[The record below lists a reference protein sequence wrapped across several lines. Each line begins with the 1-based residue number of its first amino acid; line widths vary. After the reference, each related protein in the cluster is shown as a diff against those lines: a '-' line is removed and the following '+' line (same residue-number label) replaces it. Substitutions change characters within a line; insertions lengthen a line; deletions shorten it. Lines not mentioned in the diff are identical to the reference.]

1 MLLSHPLTEH
11 TSVNGWRSS
20 CAQTIFVRH
29 CGKRSTQRLSSS
41 FARASAT
48 SPDVIVVG
56 GGAAGLTAAY
66 FAASAGAQVT
76 VLERSKVAGN
86 KVLISGGTRCN
97 VLPMHVD
104 LNKDYFTESSR
115 SALKAVFASWS
126 LEQCKIWLES
136 SDHIGIPLA
145 CELADSKYF
154 PVSNSAKEVRDKI
167 LQACLKRGV
176 KIRYNA
182 GLERLQSQD
191 DMGWQCSLADGKVL
205 EAKRIV
211 VASGGLSYPHL
222 GTDGSGHRIMSKLG
236 HGMQPMYPAL
246 TPLKG
251 PHPGGQQLAGL
262 SLYRV
267 EAAAMVKDKQK
278 GKRKATTA
286 ARAGL
291 LFTHR
296 GYSGPAVLDLSHHAI
311 MAAAR
316 GLDKPVIKMN
326 WTGQSVESWRVLL
339 DGSQGGAAGVG
350 AVLHRHGLPKRL
362 VDALCHE
369 ADVTG
374 TPLAQLKKA
383 DRVKLLELL
392 TSYPLPITGH
402 EGYPKAEVTGG
413 GIPLS
418 EINCSTMQSRKLKGL
433 YLCGEICDVFGRI
446 GGFNFYWA
454 WLSGRLA
461 GISAALDA

>member
-1 MLLSHPLTEH
+1 M
-11 TSVNGWRSS
+11 
-20 CAQTIFVRH
+20 VRP
-29 CGKRSTQRLSSS
+29 SSS
-41 FARASAT
+41 STVCLDCCLVKAMFAVCS
-48 SPDVIVVG
+48 
-56 GGAAGLTAAY
+56 
-66 FAASAGAQVT
+66 
-76 VLERSKVAGN
+76 
-86 KVLISGGTRCN
+86 N

-104 LNKDYFTESSR
+104 LNKDYFTESGR

-182 GLERLQSQD
+182 GLERLQPQN
-191 DMGWQCSLADGKVL
+191 MGWQCSLADGKVL

-211 VASGGLSYPHL
+211 LASGGLSYPHL
-222 GTDGSGHRIMSKLG
+222 GTDGSGHKIMSKLG
-236 HGMQPMYPAL
+236 HSMHPMYPAL

-262 SLYRV
+262 SLYSV
-267 EAAAMVKDKQK
+267 EAAAVVKDKQK

-326 WTGQSVESWRVLL
+326 WTGHSLESWRQLL

-362 VDALCHE
+362 ADALCHE

-418 EINCSTMQSRKLKGL
+418 ELNCSTMQSRKLEGL

-461 GISAALDA
+461 GVSAALDA

>member
-211 VASGGLSYPHL
+211 GC
-222 GTDGSGHRIMSKLG
+222 SKRRSVL
-236 HGMQPMYPAL
+236 P
-246 TPLKG
+246 TPWNRWQRSQDHVKAWSRHAAHV
-251 PHPGGQQLAGL
+251 PSPDTPQ
-262 SLYRV
+262 RTPPRR
-267 EAAAMVKDKQK
+267 AAA
-278 GKRKATTA
+278 GR
-286 ARAGL
+286 
-291 LFTHR
+291 
-296 GYSGPAVLDLSHHAI
+296 S
-311 MAAAR
+311 
-316 GLDKPVIKMN
+316 VI
-326 WTGQSVESWRVLL
+326 V
-339 DGSQGGAAGVG
+339 QGG
-350 AVLHRHGLPKRL
+350 
-362 VDALCHE
+362 
-369 ADVTG
+369 
-374 TPLAQLKKA
+374 
-383 DRVKLLELL
+383 
-392 TSYPLPITGH
+392 S
-402 EGYPKAEVTGG
+402 
-413 GIPLS
+413 
-418 EINCSTMQSRKLKGL
+418 CSNGQG
-433 YLCGEICDVFGRI
+433 
-446 GGFNFYWA
+446 
-454 WLSGRLA
+454 
-461 GISAALDA
+461 